1 MVGVLVGALLLSAAT
16 ARSVW
21 LPALAL
27 AQLAA
32 YGALVAM
39 PSELPS
45 RKNSTLATL
54 PSGSLALAVT
64 FTVLPALKVAP
75 LAGEVRLTNGGWLL
89 PLPSQAPRL
98 V

>member
-1 MVGVLVGALLLSAAT
+1 MVMVGVLVVALLLSVAT
-16 ARSVW
+16 ARVW

-32 YGALVAM
+32 YGAPVAT

-54 PSGSLALAVT
+54 GHW
-64 FTVLPALKVAP
+64 
-75 LAGEVRLTNGGWLL
+75 R
-89 PLPSQAPRL
+89 
-98 V
+98 